1 MPREDCQVA
10 ENRGGDGEGSETKP
24 RAFCMSLTT
33 GKPLAGTCALRD
45 KKHAAAGTQ
54 AE

>member
-1 MPREDCQVA
+1 MA